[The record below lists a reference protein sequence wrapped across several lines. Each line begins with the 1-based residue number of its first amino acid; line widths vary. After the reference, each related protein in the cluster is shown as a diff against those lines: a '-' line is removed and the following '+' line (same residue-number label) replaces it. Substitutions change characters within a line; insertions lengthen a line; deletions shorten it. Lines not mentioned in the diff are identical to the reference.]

1 MKARILLDWIAAAV
15 SLAAIFV
22 VLAILFQ
29 ARALVPRVSPFGYI
43 GNGGPL
49 MLVHFEYAWIND
61 GGYKGTDGLH
71 CCGWQDCMEV
81 PADSVK
87 PNADGQS
94 YSTPKGDIGNKG
106 IYYSRD
112 GKTWICRFQGGPPKC
127 LFVPGGG

>member
-1 MKARILLDWIAAAV
+1 MSRFLDW
-15 SLAAIFV
+15 LAMLVCVGLGLVF
-22 VLAILFQ
+22 LSILYH
-29 ARALVPRVSPFGYI
+29 ARALPITIVVPGQ
-43 GNGGPL
+43 GNAGPL
-49 MLVHFEYAWIND
+49 IPAHGIYAWIND